1 MREFIIA
8 QILGAIGAVFGII
21 ATQMKNKK
29 KYILFF
35 TMADI
40 FFIVNM
46 VLLKAYSGA
55 NNTFILIMLSIITL
69 KNKDKKNI

>member
-29 KYILFF
+29 STYYFLQWQIYFL
-35 TMADI
+35 
-40 FFIVNM
+40 
-46 VLLKAYSGA
+46 
-55 NNTFILIMLSIITL
+55 
-69 KNKDKKNI
+69 